1 MVVATGFFDG
11 VHLGHR
17 FLIETLVDE
26 AHRRGSQSLIVTF
39 WPHPRN
45 VLQNEARDFRLL
57 TSMQEKKDL
66 LLEMGVD
73 RVEVLDFTRSFSALT
88 MREYIRQVL
97 VGRFGAE
104 CLVLGYDNRMGSDC
118 RNSGELA
125 DIARAEGLEVVCLDR
140 VEAPV
145 QVGSDAGAPA
155 PTGLPISSTR
165 IRRALAEGRVEEA
178 AAMLGRPYSLHGVVV
193 AGNRLG
199 RTLGFPT
206 ANMQLYEPL
215 KAIPAPGVYAVRVQ
229 VPTTSSAPEGL
240 SAIPDSIPTGP
251 EGSANE
257 HLSFHDNVGCAS
269 EKQMNLLSSRLARH
283 FSASER
289 PFGTSEHFFASERPF
304 GAKDFLGMCNIGY
317 RPTVGP
323 GNALTIETHILDF
336 DEDIYGLD
344 IHIHFLKRIREER
357 KFDSLSAL
365 SDQLK
370 ADREQVCN
378 VR

>member
-26 AHRRGSQSLIVTF
+26 AHRRGTQSLIVTF

-88 MREYIRQVL
+88 MREYIRRVL
-97 VGRFGAE
+97 VGRFGAK

-125 DIARAEGLEVVCLDR
+125 DIARAEGLEVVR
-140 VEAPV
+140 VGVV
-145 QVGSDAGAPA
+145 QSECPDAQAGC
-155 PTGLPISSTR
+155 ISSTR

-215 KAIPAPGVYAVRVQ
+215 KAIPAPGVYSVYVNIPSAI
-229 VPTTSSAPEGL
+229 SAPERL
-240 SAIPDSIPTGP
+240 HTIPDSIPTGP

-257 HLSFHDNVGCAS
+257 H
-269 EKQMNLLSSRLARH
+269 
-283 FSASER
+283 FSGSER

-317 RPTVGP
+317 RPTIGSF
-323 GNALTIETHILDF
+323 NALTIETHILDF

>member
-97 VGRFGAE
+97 VGRFGAK

-125 DIARAEGLEVVCLDR
+125 DIARAEGLDVVR
-140 VEAPV
+140 VGGVEAPD
-145 QVGSDAGAPA
+145 QVGGDAGCPA

-257 HLSFHDNVGCAS
+257 HFSGS
-269 EKQMNLLSSRLARH
+269 ERPFGTSEH
-283 FSASER
+283 FFASER

-317 RPTVGP
+317 RPTVGV

>member
-1 MVVATGFFDG
+1 M
-11 VHLGHR
+11 
-17 FLIETLVDE
+17 
-26 AHRRGSQSLIVTF
+26 RGTQSLIVTF

-73 RVEVLDFTRSFSALT
+73 RVEVLDFTRAFSTMT
-88 MREYIRQVL
+88 MRDYIRQVL
-97 VGRFGAE
+97 VGRFGAK
-104 CLVLGYDNRMGSDC
+104 CLVLGYDNRMGCDC
-118 RNSGELA
+118 RNTGELA
-125 DIARAEGLEVVCLDR
+125 DIAREEGLDVVR
-140 VEAPV
+140 VGVVKSGRLERRDANT
-145 QVGSDAGAPA
+145 GS
-155 PTGLPISSTR
+155 ISSTR
-165 IRRALAEGRVEEA
+165 IRNALAEGRVEDA
-178 AAMLGRPYSLHGVVV
+178 ASMLGRPYSLHGVVV

-199 RTLGFPT
+199 RTIGFPT

-215 KAIPAPGVYAVRVQ
+215 KVIPAPGVYSVYVDIPS
-229 VPTTSSAPEGL
+229 VVSAPERL
-240 SAIPDSIPTGP
+240 HITPERMSTGP

-283 FSASER
+283 F
-289 PFGTSEHFFASERPF
+289 FASEHPF
-304 GAKDFLGMCNIGY
+304 GDSSFLGMCNIGY
-317 RPTVGP
+317 RPTLGAF
-323 GNALTIETHILDF
+323 NALTIETHILDF

-365 SDQLK
+365 SAQLE
-370 ADREQVCN
+370 ADREQVRN
-378 VR
+378 LR